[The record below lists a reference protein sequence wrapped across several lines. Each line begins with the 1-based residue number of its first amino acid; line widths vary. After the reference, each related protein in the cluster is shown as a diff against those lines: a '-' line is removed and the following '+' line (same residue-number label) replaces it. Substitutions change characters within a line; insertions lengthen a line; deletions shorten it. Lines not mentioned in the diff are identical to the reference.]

1 MRWRR
6 ADDSRAGRWLDDARW
21 DVAHALRTFRQN
33 PGFTIIAVLMLGVGI
48 GINAAVFSIT
58 NAVLFKGFPLVT
70 RNDRIAYLDTRRNG
84 QGCSSRSAAHATA
97 KRRGTSTRR
106 RNTTEPPMITAA
118 EFDRLAD
125 LPVDDPAGDMTPY
138 LDLSK
143 ARRPGREVA
152 ACQRRLPRRSTA
164 VDRSRSPAHRRH
176 ASGLH
181 QVADVRH
188 VDEYLTN
195 LGVRIHH
202 AGQGL
207 CRTAERCEQGPCPCE
222 GKRNLS
228 MTTLRSRRNR

>member
-143 ARRPGREVA
+143 ARRPGREA
-152 ACQRRLPRRSTA
+152 QRVNVDFPVDLLRSIDREARRIGVTRQAFIKLRMSDT
-164 VDRSRSPAHRRH
+164 
-176 ASGLH
+176 
-181 QVADVRH
+181 
-188 VDEYLTN
+188 LTN
-195 LGVRIHH
+195 
-202 AGQGL
+202 
-207 CRTAERCEQGPCPCE
+207 T
-222 GKRNLS
+222 
-228 MTTLRSRRNR
+228 